1 MLEGLRVGRLA
12 ALRKPNGRVQAL
24 VVGDVFRRLVG
35 RVLARHFASQFQDAC
50 MPHQYGLS
58 TRTGTEAVSRLLR
71 AATEMCPRATILS
84 VDTVGAFDH
93 VSRGAMLG
101 APLARRELHSLLPFA
116 RQFYS
121 SPSVYTWCDDDG
133 CPHEVIQGEGGEQGD
148 PLMPAFYALAQHDAL
163 CDLQGQLRDGEAVF
177 AFLDDMYI
185 VALPERTRALYD
197 ALSNAL
203 WDRARIRLHEGK
215 TRIWN
220 AAGEEPP
227 AVADLGGDA
236 REPVWVGDWSLP
248 PERQGLT
255 VLGSPLGHD
264 AFVAHHLQSKRA
276 EHDRLLQRIPHLDDL
291 QAAWLLLQSCATP
304 RANYLLRILPPHLTA
319 AYATAHDSAIA
330 QCLANL
336 LELEGSLTPCTV
348 RAAQLPQRFGGL
360 GLRCAS
366 SDRHAAH
373 WASWCDT
380 LPVVQARAP
389 AAAERLLR
397 ALRGEGVL
405 PCAAAAILAR
415 QHLCD
420 CGFDAPEWSAS
431 PAPRPDNPA
440 VPRDRWPFKGWQRL
454 AAHACDKR
462 AYEMHLSDL
471 TPASRALLLSQ
482 AGPFAAR
489 AFDVTPTREDVH
501 TQRPV
506 SCSPAAPL
514 AASPPA
520 RAAQMQLS
528 RAARPFW

>member
-1 MLEGLRVGRLA
+1 
-12 ALRKPNGRVQAL
+12 
-24 VVGDVFRRLVG
+24 
-35 RVLARHFASQFQDAC
+35 

-58 TRTGTEAVSRLLR
+58 TRTGTEAVSCLLR
-71 AATEMCPRATILS
+71 AATETCPRATI
-84 VDTVGAFDH
+84 GAFDH

-101 APLARRELHSLLPFA
+101 ALLARRELHSLLPFV

-121 SPSVYTWCDDDG
+121 SPSVYTVYTWCDDDG

-177 AFLDDMYI
+177 AFLDDVYI
-185 VALPERTRALYD
+185 VALPEKTRALYD

-203 WDRARIRLHEGK
+203 WDRARIRLHERK

-291 QAAWLLLQSCATP
+291 QAAWLLLQPCTAP

-319 AYATAHDSAIA
+319 AYATTHDSAIA

-405 PCAAAAILAR
+405 PCATAAILGRSRAGSDSLPMLATSAR
-415 QHLCD
+415 TRCTFLTLHLLLERC
-420 CGFDAPEWSAS
+420 CCPKLGLSPPVPLMSHPRGMTLPY
-431 PAPRPDNPA
+431 PAPCFVFSCCAACAFPSRSRRADAA
-440 VPRDRWPFKGWQRL
+440 VAGSSTL
-454 AAHACDKR
+454 
-462 AYEMHLSDL
+462 LVI
-471 TPASRALLLSQ
+471 TALPVPPLGSCPP
-482 AGPFAAR
+482 GPCR
-489 AFDVTPTREDVH
+489 
-501 TQRPV
+501 
-506 SCSPAAPL
+506 
-514 AASPPA
+514 
-520 RAAQMQLS
+520 
-528 RAARPFW
+528 